1 MNVAGFPTLDKTLE
15 RLEVDASAPDIE
27 RRRRE
32 GNLKTV
38 RAISAF
44 EGVSLQNLPRS
55 RLLFV

>member
-1 MNVAGFPTLDKTLE
+1 MVARLYVRIESEPVHLD
-15 RLEVDASAPDIE
+15 DAG

-32 GNLKTV
+32 DNLKTV